1 MLGAIIG
8 DLAATT
14 YNEDKELFYRQ
25 LISDHVPLSEYGY
38 SVLCTAEYLYA
49 PESFPGDFANFI
61 HRRFRVIN
69 NEACKLSDN
78 IDRWRDSKSFNGSSV
93 SATGIFLMRV
103 AACAWFG
110 DTINDCMKYADQM
123 RESGIDKEEGY
134 AMHFLTKIIFVLRN
148 GATKDETY
156 QELGKLFKTWRHEW
170 HWHEEEGGLLNYL
183 LRAWH
188 CFYNSFDFGSALHN
202 ATKMVG
208 NINLNCALTG
218 AIAEAMYGCDYYLK
232 KAKYAHHYAPYTW
245 ITLPNN
251 ICERFEKVLEQIRIQ
266 RAWVKVFY
274 AKNEAMTNVERHSFI
289 PVENPIA
296 DKKISQELRRR
307 ILKAF
312 HPGWDSRYGFYLD
325 NGWVYMYR
333 SGVVLGRFRF
343 KQIADDEYRIVYLQD
358 CDGERCAVT
367 GLLEALDTVE
377 YGYTRYCGWHFRY
390 FNPYSDG
397 PKSDDRKY
405 DDIVKDKFLHGERMF
420 YKTFMEN
427 HGSWIERGKSAVR
440 RQRDVKKRDWA
451 KRLGPESFGV
461 VIFIN
466 ELYAK
471 WCPYDNLQWIFEY

>member
-8 DLAATT
+8 DLAAMT
-14 YNEDKELFYRQ
+14 YKEDKELFYRK
-25 LISDHVPLSEYGY
+25 LISDHAPLSEYGY

-69 NEACKLSDN
+69 NEACNLSDN
-78 IDRWRDSKSFNGSSV
+78 IDRWRDCKSFNGSSV

-103 AACAWFG
+103 VACAWFG
-110 DTINDCMKYADQM
+110 DTLNDCMKYADLM

-134 AMHFLTKIIFVLRN
+134 AMHFLSKIIFMLRN

-170 HWHEEEGGLLNYL
+170 HWHEEEGGLLSYL

-208 NINLNCALTG
+208 NINLNCSLTG

-232 KAKYAHHYAPYTW
+232 KEKYAHNAVPYSW
-245 ITLPNN
+245 ITLPNAV
-251 ICERFEKVLEQIRIQ
+251 CERFEKVLEQIRIQ
-266 RAWVKVFY
+266 RAWVRVFY

-296 DKKISQELRRR
+296 DKKISQELCRR

-312 HPGWDSRYGFYLD
+312 RPGWESRYGFYLD
-325 NGWVYMYR
+325 NGWVYLYR
-333 SGVVLGRFRF
+333 SGFVLGRFRF
-343 KQIADDEYRIVYLQD
+343 KQVSDNEYSIVDLQD
-358 CDGERCAVT
+358 GEKRAIT
-367 GLLEALDTVE
+367 GLVEALDTVE
-377 YGYTRYCGWHFRY
+377 HSYELYCDWSFKYFHPYT
-390 FNPYSDG
+390 NDV
-397 PKSDDRKY
+397 KLDRKY
-405 DDIVKDKFLHGERMF
+405 DDTVKDKFFHGERMF
-420 YKTFMEN
+420 YNGIMKN
-427 HGSWIERGKSAVR
+427 HGVLIENGKEAVR
-440 RQRDVKKRDWA
+440 QQTDPQKRDWA
-451 KRLGPESFGV
+451 KRLGPESFGIV
-461 VIFIN
+461 MYIEMLF
-466 ELYAK
+466 AK
-471 WCPYDNLQWIFEY
+471 WCPYDDLDWIFEY